1 MKFFCYQK
9 IEEKVNLIR
18 TILIFCTFPSSPF
31 FSCTKSI
38 HTIKARSTVIMFAT
52 FLQNDTNLIK
62 AFVIRW
68 TMFINLTRWYNA
80 STYFAFCNSF
90 QDICTL
96 LMTFT
101 LDVFPFPTL
110 ITLMYTNTFQSVSV
124 NSGPSEEVISQGI
137 HSMWF
142 SSTPILTSTMQK
154 NKSRIYT
161 SPLFLM
167 LISVLAV
174 HHSDKFVYIGLV

>member
-101 LDVFPFPTL
+101 LDD
-110 ITLMYTNTFQSVSV
+110 V
-124 NSGPSEEVISQGI
+124 NSGPSEELISQGI

-167 LISVLAV
+167 LI
-174 HHSDKFVYIGLV
+174 